1 MAVAIRLPVWPVALV
16 VLLEYWCYNMFKQL
30 FGTVLYNKIEFVT
43 IVNKY

>member
-1 MAVAIRLPVWPVALV
+1 MAVATRLPVWPVALV
-16 VLLEYWCYNMFKQL
+16 VLLEYWCYNNKQL